1 MDGVQ
6 CKESRKQAS
15 FMKQSSG
22 RTVNVK
28 VKVKYLVEAI
38 KLLSTVREASRALQ
52 PGEDPASLKQK
63 ARLRTPR

>member
-15 FMKQSSG
+15 FMQQSSE
-22 RTVNVK
+22 RAVNVK
-28 VKVKYLVEAI
+28 VKVKYSVESNKVA
-38 KLLSTVREASRALQ
+38 VREASRALQ

-63 ARLRTPR
+63 ARFRTRR